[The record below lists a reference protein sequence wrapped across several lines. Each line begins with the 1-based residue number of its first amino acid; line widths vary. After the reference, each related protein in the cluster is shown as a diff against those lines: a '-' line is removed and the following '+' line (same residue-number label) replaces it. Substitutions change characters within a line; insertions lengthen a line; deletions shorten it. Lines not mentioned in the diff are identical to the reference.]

1 MKFAV
6 AKEHRDFFNKNHYVE
21 FEGLIAPNQIKEVLD
36 GIDSGLSQRLHINKE
51 QLTKQSPEKLFMSG
65 HDLWRVNESVK
76 RIVLN
81 SGLAEISS
89 QLLEQSPLR
98 LGYDQFFPKNV
109 DSFYR
114 KSDYAGL
121 LVNAKSLLDFSSIQG
136 VLCGLMICLENDQ
149 KEDSNVVG
157 EGVIDIF
164 SQKAGNGIFFKPDAP
179 IDFQSLATNY
189 AGQYLLIVYV
199 QPASVYLFKEQ
210 DPHTHFLK
218 GFGLG
223 FGDRFS
229 DRWHPIVF
237 R

>member
-21 FEGLIAPNQIKEVLD
+21 FEGLIAPNQIKEILD
-36 GIDSGLSQRLHINKE
+36 GIDSALSQRLSINKE
-51 QLTKQSPEKLFMSG
+51 QLIRQPPEKLFMTG
-65 HDLWRVNESVK
+65 HDLWRMNESVK
-76 RIVLN
+76 RVVLN
-81 SGLAEISS
+81 NSLAEIAS

-98 LGYDQFFPKNV
+98 LGYDQFFPKNMR
-109 DSFYR
+109 SFYR
-114 KSDYAGL
+114 KNAYADL
-121 LVNAKSLLDFSSIQG
+121 LINAKSLLDFSSIQG
-136 VLCGLMICLENDQ
+136 VLCGLMISLESDQ
-149 KEDSNVVG
+149 DSRVVS

-164 SQKAGNGIFFKPDAP
+164 SKNTGNGIFFKPDAT
-179 IDFQSLATNY
+179 IDFQSLANNY
-189 AGQYLLIVYV
+189 TGQYLLIVYV

-218 GFGLG
+218 GLG
-223 FGDRFS
+223 HVFGDRLS